1 MKGILFYMNE
11 INNIANTTGKA
22 TYKLSNTKICPEMEQ
37 LYFEFKDNDRIF
49 QVGLKTLLECI
60 IFATKENQLPNLPVA
75 WYTEVCS
82 RYDIP
87 ISELLN
93 KNE

>member
-1 MKGILFYMNE
+1 MNE
-11 INNIANTTGKA
+11 IDYIANTTGRA
-22 TYKLSNTKICPEMEQ
+22 SYNLSNTKICPEMEQ
-37 LYFEFKDNDRIF
+37 LYFEFKDNERIF

-60 IFATKENQLPNLPVA
+60 IFATKENQLPILPVA
-75 WYTEVCS
+75 WYSEVCS

-87 ISELLN
+87 ISELLELD